1 MEKIT
6 LLPEQQ
12 RKFETALKVG
22 IVKELHRGNMLTDS
36 QLSMILSDL
45 QSQGTSVSDNR
56 FEQAG

>member
-12 RKFETALKVG
+12 RKFEMAIKVG
-22 IVKELHRGNMLTDS
+22 IAKELHRSNMLTNS

-45 QSQGTSVSDNR
+45 QQNVPVYDNHIK
-56 FEQAG
+56 QAG

>member
-12 RKFETALKVG
+12 RKFEMAIKIG
-22 IVKELHRGNMLTDS
+22 IAKELHRGNMLTDS

-45 QSQGTSVSDNR
+45 QSQDAPVYDNHI
-56 FEQAG
+56 EQAG